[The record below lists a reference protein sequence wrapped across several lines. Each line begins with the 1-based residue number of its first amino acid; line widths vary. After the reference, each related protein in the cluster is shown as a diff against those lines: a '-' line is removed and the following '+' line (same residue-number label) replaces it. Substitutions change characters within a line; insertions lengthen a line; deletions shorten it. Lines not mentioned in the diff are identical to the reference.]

1 MFTRPS
7 IRIYLLGARSLA
19 CVLFV
24 YMLLRAN
31 LIGFTHD
38 ESASFLGLIHVPVY
52 DLFFDKN
59 NWGTAN
65 NHLLNTLCMQLG
77 MYLFGPQEWALRWG
91 SLLGGLLFLRYAW
104 RWSALYRSPN
114 TSEFLAVF
122 ALLTLQPFLVEFFSL
137 ARGYGLCIGL
147 EMAAL
152 FYFFRWI
159 KDQGS
164 WDLLRASLALSIGI
178 LANFTLLDVL
188 AVWLFAVLLAYYL
201 RNLAAFSLIKALR
214 LLVIP
219 MIPVVI
225 TAALIFLPMRWIRAN
240 GEFEWG
246 PVSFWETW
254 RVLLEHYFF
263 NPFRP
268 AMIGKVLIAVLGT
281 VGFLAMMR
289 LMIKWFRNA
298 GVQHYAA
305 LFYAVVLTVGTMFVT
320 ILQHI
325 LLGAN
330 YLIGRT
336 ALLFYPLL
344 FVLLALFLMEWSK
357 KTGKKTG
364 LWAFSIF
371 ALVNFCASANLFF
384 SREWRYDANV
394 KAAIEE
400 LGRFDTRYKKINY
413 GVGWKN
419 APATQFYQQ
428 FFQPTRQVQY
438 FEPVLYDHGHNDVQW
453 FMEHDFD
460 YIYVLKEFE
469 SQISSK
475 YFLIHSYSQ
484 GGLYRRKP

>member
-1 MFTRPS
+1 
-7 IRIYLLGARSLA
+7 
-19 CVLFV
+19 
-24 YMLLRAN
+24 
-31 LIGFTHD
+31 
-38 ESASFLGLIHVPVY
+38 
-52 DLFFDKN
+52 
-59 NWGTAN
+59 
-65 NHLLNTLCMQLG
+65 
-77 MYLFGPQEWALRWG
+77 
-91 SLLGGLLFLRYAW
+91 
-104 RWSALYRSPN
+104 
-114 TSEFLAVF
+114 
-122 ALLTLQPFLVEFFSL
+122 
-137 ARGYGLCIGL
+137 
-147 EMAAL
+147 
-152 FYFFRWI
+152 
-159 KDQGS
+159 
-164 WDLLRASLALSIGI
+164 
-178 LANFTLLDVL
+178 LDVL
-188 AVWLFAVLLAYYL
+188 AVWLIAVLCAYYL
-201 RNLAAFSLIKALR
+201 TNAAAFSLLKALR
-214 LLVIP
+214 LLLIP
-219 MIPVVI
+219 MIPVVG
-225 TAALIFLPMRWIRAN
+225 TAALIFLPMQWIRAN